1 VVFCAA
7 IKLKGVLMKK
17 LPVSL
22 ALAALFVAPLAMA
35 KTVDVVASFTVL
47 ADIVKQ
53 VGGDH
58 VRVKSLVGPDGDP
71 HTFEPTPQD
80 SQALAKADL
89 VFVSGLGLE
98 GWMDRLVSASGYRGQ
113 PVVASTGITTR
124 SMEEEGKTITDPHA
138 WNSMQNGV
146 IYATNVMNALV
157 KADPDDA
164 AQIRQRGE
172 NYIQQLQALDRW
184 AKTAFDRVPAERRKV
199 LTSHDAFGYFGQRY
213 GITFLAPGGFS
224 TEAEASA
231 SEVGS
236 LITQLKQQ
244 HIQRY
249 FIENQTD
256 PRLVKQIASA
266 TGAQPGG
273 ELYPEAL
280 SPAAGPAPT
289 YEAAFKHNVK
299 AMLKSMQ

>member
-1 VVFCAA
+1 
-7 IKLKGVLMKK
+7 MKK
-17 LPVSL
+17 LPLSL
-22 ALAALFVAPLAMA
+22 AIGALLISPLSMA
-35 KTVDVVASFTVL
+35 KTVNVVASFTVL

-53 VGGDH
+53 VGGEH
-58 VRVKSLVGPDGDP
+58 VNVKSLVGPNGDP

-80 SQALAKADL
+80 SQALASADL

-98 GWMDRLVSASGYRGQ
+98 GWMDRLVSASGYKGDA
-113 PVVASTGITTR
+113 VVASRGVATR
-124 SMEEEGKTITDPHA
+124 RMEEEGKTVTDPHA

-146 IYATNVMNALV
+146 IYAANVMNALI
-157 KADPDDA
+157 KADPQDA
-164 AQIRQRGE
+164 DAIRRSGE
-172 NYIQQLQALDRW
+172 KYIQQLQTLDGW
-184 AKTAFDRVPAERRKV
+184 AKTAFAAIPAAKRKV

-213 GITFLAPGGFS
+213 GVTFLAPVGFS

-231 SEVGS
+231 SEVGG
-236 LITQLKQQ
+236 LIQQLKAE
-244 HIQRY
+244 HIHSY

-280 SPAAGPAPT
+280 SQPSGPAPT
-289 YEAAFKHNVK
+289 YVAAFRHNVE
-299 AMLKSMQ
+299 AMIRSMK

>member
-1 VVFCAA
+1 
-7 IKLKGVLMKK
+7 MKK

-22 ALAALFVAPLAMA
+22 ALAALFATPLAMA
-35 KTVDVVASFTVL
+35 KTIDVVASFTVL
-47 ADIVKQ
+47 ADIVSQ

-58 VRVKSLVGPDGDP
+58 VKVKSLVGPDGDP

-98 GWMDRLVSASGYRGQ
+98 GWMDRLVSASGYHGQ
-113 PVVASTGITTR
+113 PVVASAGVTTR

-157 KADPDDA
+157 KADPEDA
-164 AQIRQRGE
+164 AAIRQRGQ
-172 NYIQQLQALDRW
+172 NYIQQLQALDSW
-184 AKTAFDRVPAERRKV
+184 AKTAFDKIPVEKRKV

-213 GITFLAPGGFS
+213 GVTFLAPVGFS

-231 SEVGS
+231 SNVGD

-244 HIQRY
+244 HITRY

-266 TGAQPGG
+266 TGAEPGG

-280 SPAAGPAPT
+280 SPASGPAPT
-289 YEAAFKHNVK
+289 YQAAFKHNVD

>member
-1 VVFCAA
+1 
-7 IKLKGVLMKK
+7 MKK
-17 LPVSL
+17 LPLTL
-22 ALAALFVAPLAMA
+22 ALAALFATPVTMA

-58 VRVKSLVGPDGDP
+58 VKVKSLVGPNGDP

-80 SQALAKADL
+80 SQALAEADL

-98 GWMDRLVSASGYRGQ
+98 GWMDRLVTASGYRGQ
-113 PVVASTGITTR
+113 PVVASAGVTTR
-124 SMEEEGKTITDPHA
+124 SMEDEGKTITDPHA

-157 KADPDDA
+157 KADPEDA
-164 AQIRQRGE
+164 PDIRQRGE
-172 NYIQQLQALDRW
+172 RYITQLQALDSW
-184 AKTAFDRVPAERRKV
+184 AKTAFERVPVSKRKV

-213 GITFLAPGGFS
+213 GVTFLAPVGFS

-231 SEVGS
+231 SNVGS

-244 HIQRY
+244 HITRY

-266 TGAQPGG
+266 TGAKPGG

-280 SPAAGPAPT
+280 STATGPAAT
-289 YEAAFKHNVK
+289 YQDAFKHNAE

>member
-1 VVFCAA
+1 M
-7 IKLKGVLMKK
+7 KGLSITLV
-17 LPVSL
+17 
-22 ALAALFVAPLAMA
+22 AAALLSSPLVMA
-35 KTVDVVASFTVL
+35 NTVNAVASFSVL
-47 ADIVKQ
+47 SDIVKQ
-53 VGGDH
+53 IGGEH
-58 VRVKSLVGPDGDP
+58 VKVASLVGPNGDP
-71 HTFEPTPQD
+71 HSFEPSPQD
-80 SQALAKADL
+80 SKLLSQADL

-213 GITFLAPGGFS
+213 GITFLAPVGFS

-289 YEAAFKHNVK
+289 YEAAFKHNVN